1 MTIKLSLYIHQSKR
15 IPNKINLKVGA
26 QVMLLR
32 NRLNSGSSSSSTDLV
47 NGSRGVVVAF
57 VDSHSKSGDLL
68 PVVKFDNGQVVTV
81 GPADYAQKGPAGDGE
96 LIRYQVPLKLAWAI
110 SVHKSQGITLSRAEL
125 SIDKAFD
132 YGQVYVALS
141 RLRNLEGLWLTKPIP
156 RARVRAA
163 PEVLDFY
170 KRIGA
175 DTFSS
180 TGQ

>member
-1 MTIKLSLYIHQSKR
+1 VYSPKR
-15 IPNKINLKVGA
+15 IPDKINLKVGA

-32 NRLNSGSSSSSTDLV
+32 NRLNSGSSSSTSTDLV

-57 VDSHSKSGDLL
+57 VDSHSKSKDLL
-68 PVVKFDNGQVVTV
+68 PVVKFDNGHVLTV
-81 GPADYAQKGPAGDGE
+81 GPVDYTQKGPNGDGE

-110 SVHKSQGITLSRAEL
+110 TVHKSQGITLSRAEL

-156 RARVRAA
+156 RRSVRAS
-163 PEVLDFY
+163 PDVLDFY
-170 KRIGA
+170 KRISFV
-175 DTFSS
+175 DTASHPLA
-180 TGQ
+180 